1 MKSFWLALLQ
11 KAIQALLS
19 KEWGVI
25 LNEVES
31 LIMDRDVSGA
41 EKRERVF
48 VLLRA
53 YGSQAATWLLYAGIE
68 IAYGTL
74 KSNGN

>member
-31 LIMDRDVSGA
+31 LVMDREMSGA
-41 EKRERVF
+41 EKRELVF

-53 YGSQAATWLLYAGIE
+53 CGSQAATWLLYAGIE
-68 IAYGTL
+68 IAYGKL
-74 KSNGN
+74 KSDGT

>member
-1 MKSFWLALLQ
+1 MKAFWLALLQ

-25 LNEVES
+25 VNKVES
-31 LIMDRDVSGA
+31 LIMDREMSGA

-48 VLLRA
+48 VLLREC
-53 YGSQAATWLLYAGIE
+53 GSQAATWLLYAGIE

-74 KSNGN
+74 KSDGT